1 MLKLLKQL
9 FAALFR
15 AIFQLIDASLRPLR
29 SFFGAVFMDEN
40 HHAND
45 SDGDNDS
52 YIYADNEVTDVDTDT
67 ALNLTVESTGSC
79 LSAASIVAGYV
90 CLETGAVVLTMR
102 CCKEEQQQQANS
114 SFISDISMNVSFLD
128 RSIPLAPL
136 DEENDENNDHG
147 TPCVGGGDDNDE
159 ESITDIVIRDDDR
172 TRGSCFSGSKEFN
185 DCLSDSRI
193 IIKDDREH
201 SSASSV
207 SSLKLSSKSKTKSI
221 ISIHKEYFYMRVCD
235 LSMKMS
241 EYSISHSFKSKVH
254 PVTISSSNSKRN
266 VVHDNKVNGLKWLG
280 LGDDENLSKSAVA
293 ALLQNGLHLARV
305 DVCKNTKWSP
315 DRNTT
320 KILKLPPQD
329 YQEKLEASM
338 LFWTGKV
345 VEKKYGSDHPV
356 IKYRGIVDV
365 NPRELAVLLLD
376 SNRVKVYN
384 NSTLGRTDLQMFQKG
399 LDTEGQFGTGEVK
412 IVKNVTKV
420 PFVNKTLELM
430 SLMHGRSLPCDDG
443 GEAFIIV
450 TRAVSRDS
458 SGEGG
463 ASSEILLGANHIKSV
478 KGKPGKSEIT
488 CISHVLVP
496 MVPSF
501 LSSKIAFQGANDFLS
516 GIRQYA
522 ANKA

>member
-1 MLKLLKQL
+1 MMQLLQQYV
-9 FAALFR
+9 AVLFR
-15 AIFQLIDASLRPLR
+15 VIFQLIGTSFRPFRSMLGFVDDAAST
-29 SFFGAVFMDEN
+29 SFDG
-40 HHAND
+40 D
-45 SDGDNDS
+45 SDS
-52 YIYADNEVTDVDTDT
+52 YVYNDNEADADDTSN

-79 LSAASIVAGYV
+79 LSATSIVAGYV
-90 CLETGAVVLTMR
+90 CLETGVVITMKR
-102 CCKEEQQQQANS
+102 EQANS
-114 SFISDISMNVSFLD
+114 SFISDSLNVSFFD
-128 RSIPLAPL
+128 RSLPLEPL
-136 DEENDENNDHG
+136 DEENDDAK
-147 TPCVGGGDDNDE
+147 PVDDNNGDE
-159 ESITDIVIRDDDR
+159 ETITDIVIRDDQLRASFID
-172 TRGSCFSGSKEFN
+172 KELN
-185 DCLSDSRI
+185 DFLDSRI
-193 IIKDDREH
+193 VKDDSDH
-201 SSASSV
+201 SSV
-207 SSLKLSSKSKTKSI
+207 SSASLKSKTKSI
-221 ISIHKEYFYMRVCD
+221 ITMHKKYFYMRVCD

-241 EYSISHSFKSKVH
+241 EYSISHSFKHKVH
-254 PVTISSSNSKRN
+254 PVAIPSSSSNRTASKMN
-266 VVHDNKVNGLKWLG
+266 ELKWLG

-305 DVCKNTKWSP
+305 DVCENTKWSP

-320 KILKLPPQD
+320 KMLKLPL
-329 YQEKLEASM
+329 QECQKKLETSM

-450 TRAVSRDS
+450 TRAVSRDI
-458 SGEGG
+458 EGG
-463 ASSEILLGANHIKSV
+463 ASSEILLGANHIKAV
-478 KGKPGKSEIT
+478 KDKPGKSEIT

-501 LSSKIAFQGANDFLS
+501 LSSKIAFKGANDFLS
-516 GIRQYA
+516 GIRQHA
-522 ANKA
+522 AT

>member
-1 MLKLLKQL
+1 MFKLLKQL
-9 FAALFR
+9 VAALFR

-29 SFFGAVFMDEN
+29 SLFGVVFMDEN

-45 SDGDNDS
+45 SDYGDNDS
-52 YIYADNEVTDVDTDT
+52 YIYADNEVDVDTDT

-79 LSAASIVAGYV
+79 LSATSIVAGYV
-90 CLETGAVVLTMR
+90 CLETGAIIVTTR
-102 CCKEEQQQQANS
+102 CCKEQQQQQANS
-114 SFISDISMNVSFLD
+114 SFTSDISMNVSFLD

-136 DEENDENNDHG
+136 DEENDDNNDHG
-147 TPCVGGGDDNDE
+147 TPCVDGDVNDE

-185 DCLSDSRI
+185 DCLSDSSI
-193 IIKDDREH
+193 IVKEDSEH

-207 SSLKLSSKSKTKSI
+207 ASLKSSKSKAKSI
-221 ISIHKEYFYMRVCD
+221 ITIHKEYFYMRVCD

-254 PVTISSSNSKRN
+254 PVTISSSNSKS
-266 VVHDNKVNGLKWLG
+266 NKVNGLKWLG

-305 DVCKNTKWSP
+305 DVCENTKWSP
-315 DRNTT
+315 DKNTT
-320 KILKLPPQD
+320 RILKLPPQD
-329 YQEKLEASM
+329 YQEKLETSM

-376 SNRVKVYN
+376 SDRVKVYN

-412 IVKNVTKV
+412 IVKNITKV
-420 PFVNKTLELM
+420 PFVNRTLELM

-458 SGEGG
+458 SGAGG
-463 ASSEILLGANHIKSV
+463 ASSEILIGANHIKSV